1 MLRVRF
7 LLPHPFYCEVVL
19 CTILK
24 GRSLKSCVA
33 LVVFCCSLLLACI
46 SPAWAGTHIYG
57 SPDYD
62 DAHGM
67 TLYACVYGPDDPIR
81 MGQSFSLPIFDMQG
95 FAAVSPRSSGAWGY
109 AFQSLE
115 FQPFDYDVSLVLGFT
130 VIPPADGSVEGTL
143 NYSQYDRVI
152 GTTDYFRNGITGDS
166 SMNYSLSWS
175 WLNNGYISSPTPAA
189 TIAPYGV
196 VSYRVPAG
204 TNGVRGDVLAWS
216 DLIVY
221 DKAALMACVAGYIV
235 HSTEQSVV
243 EQVNSILEEVKK
255 VNGNLTSALSVLNQ
269 ILISCQGIEADTATI
284 VTILGLC
291 KDQLISLNGK
301 VDDIY
306 KLLKDSLATESAAVD
321 KKSEVLAG
329 QIMQRVDSEQYWSDK
344 NTETFNAL
352 DMGNFTFGDGVVGA
366 LPTVGNLFKSLWA
379 SLGDVTLIFTFPLML
394 GLALVIVGRIART
407 SGKGSKKGGDDG

>member
-1 MLRVRF
+1 M
-7 LLPHPFYCEVVL
+7 
-19 CTILK
+19 
-24 GRSLKSCVA
+24 
-33 LVVFCCSLLLACI
+33 LLACI
-46 SPAWAGTHIYG
+46 SPAWANIYG
-57 SPDYD
+57 SPDYE

-81 MGQSFSLPIFDMQG
+81 VGKSFSLPIFDMQG
-95 FAAVSPRSSGAWGY
+95 FAAVNPRSSGSWGY
-109 AFQSLE
+109 AFTSLE

-152 GTTDYFRNGITGDS
+152 GTTVYFRNGITGAA
-166 SMNYSLSWS
+166 SMNYPLSWS
-175 WLNNGYISSPTPAA
+175 WLNNGYLSSPTPAA
-189 TIAPYGV
+189 TFAPYGV

-216 DLIVY
+216 NLIVN
-221 DKAALMACVAGYIV
+221 DKAALMACVTGYVV
-235 HSTEQSVV
+235 HSGDQSVV
-243 EQVNSILEEVKK
+243 EQVNAILEEVKM

-269 ILISCQGIEADTATI
+269 ILIQCQGIKADTSSI
-284 VTILGLC
+284 VSILGLC

-321 KKSEVLAG
+321 KKSEELGG
-329 QIMQRVDSEQYWSDK
+329 QIMERVDSEQYWSDK

-352 DMGNFTFGDGVVGA
+352 DMDNFTFGDGVVGA
-366 LPTVGNLFKSLWA
+366 LPTVGNLFKSLWD
-379 SLGDVTLIFTFPLML
+379 SFGESTLIFTFPLML
-394 GLALVIVGRIART
+394 GIALVIVGRISRT
-407 SGKGSKKGGDDG
+407 SGKGGKKGGDSG

>member
-1 MLRVRF
+1 M
-7 LLPHPFYCEVVL
+7 L

-24 GRSLKSCVA
+24 SRLLKSCVA
-33 LVVFCCSLLLACI
+33 LVVFCFSLVVACI
-46 SPAWAGTHIYG
+46 SPVWANTYG
-57 SPDYD
+57 LPAYD

-67 TLYACVYGPDDPIR
+67 TLYACEYGPNEPILV
-81 MGQSFSLPIFDMQG
+81 GQSFSLPIFDMQG
-95 FAAVSPRSSGAWGY
+95 FKAVNPRSSGRWGY

-115 FQPFDYDVSLVLGFT
+115 FQPFSYDVSLVLGFT
-130 VIPPADGSVEGTL
+130 VIGPAAGSVSGTL
-143 NYSQYDRVI
+143 DYSQYDRVI
-152 GTTDYFRNGITGDS
+152 GSTIYFRNGQTAAD
-166 SMNYSLSWS
+166 SMNYPLSWT
-175 WLNNGYISSPTPAA
+175 WLNNGYLTPPEPDDPSF
-189 TIAPYGV
+189 APYGV
-196 VSYRVPAG
+196 ISYLVPAG

-216 DLIVY
+216 NLVVNDS
-221 DKAALMACVAGYIV
+221 AALMACVTGYIV
-235 HSTEQSVV
+235 HSAEQSVV
-243 EQVNSILEEVKK
+243 EQVNSILEEVRK

-269 ILISCQGIEADTATI
+269 ILIQCQGIKADTSSI

-306 KLLKDSLATESAAVD
+306 TLLKDSLATESAAVD
-321 KKSEVLAG
+321 KKSEELGG

-366 LPTVGNLFKSLWA
+366 LPTVGNLFKSLWD
-379 SLGDVTLIFTFPLML
+379 SIGDVTLIFSFPLML
-394 GLALVIVGRIART
+394 GIALVIVGRISRT